1 MNCRCERLFAAIRC
15 LLESDQV
22 NIEVPTARFLSRLL
36 ICSPAKPWLVESQM
50 MDAIVR
56 KGVMGCSSVIG
67 RELVAVL
74 SEITRKYPE
83 SINSATWG
91 PIVSAGKERDW

>member
-1 MNCRCERLFAAIRC
+1 
-15 LLESDQV
+15 
-22 NIEVPTARFLSRLL
+22 
-36 ICSPAKPWLVESQM
+36 M

-56 KGVMGCSSVIG
+56 KGVAGCSSVIG

-74 SEITRKYPE
+74 NEITRKYPE